1 MFLRVLA
8 CFPFFFGLLYWNLCI
23 HWGGVEVLDL
33 LYHLLDCVKCGTEVD
48 EEDPDDEVE
57 DGGNILQHPHVPL
70 LAL

>member
-8 CFPFFFGLLYWNLCI
+8 CFPFFLDWCTGICVST
-23 HWGGVEVLDL
+23 GVEVLDL

-48 EEDPDDEVE
+48 EEDPDNEVE
-57 DGGNILQHPHVPL
+57 DGGNVLQHPHFPL

>member
-1 MFLRVLA
+1 M
-8 CFPFFFGLLYWNLCI
+8 
-23 HWGGVEVLDL
+23 LDL

-57 DGGNILQHPHVPL
+57 DGGHILQHPHVPL